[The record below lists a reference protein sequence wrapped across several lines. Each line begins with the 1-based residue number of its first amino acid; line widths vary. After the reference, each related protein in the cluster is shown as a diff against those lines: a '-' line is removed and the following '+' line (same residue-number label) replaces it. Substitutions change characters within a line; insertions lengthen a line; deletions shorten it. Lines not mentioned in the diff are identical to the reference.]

1 MQVEQYWFPKD
12 VNDKL
17 QVEGRDKTGFIDG
30 YHIDIVLRDRFLAD
44 FVNANKE
51 TLYQVADNS
60 YDEILIEVSDDL
72 EAAEGQ
78 RIANIVSFIERIG
91 ELNGVRVS

>member
-17 QVEGRDKTGFIDG
+17 QVEGRDKTGFVDG
-30 YHIDIVLRDRFLAD
+30 YHIDIVLRDSFLAD
-44 FVNANKE
+44 FVNEKKE
-51 TLYQVADNS
+51 TLYQVADTA

-72 EAAEGQ
+72 ETAEGI
-78 RIANIVSFIERIG
+78 RIANLVSYIERIG
-91 ELNGVRVS
+91 ELNSVIVS